1 MADRIVTDLSDVRLR
16 SGMGAAITS
25 EFLQMNSF
33 DICKWEDDFLSGVLT
48 SSVYTT
54 AATGSGSAVA
64 AAVLAPSASAN
75 EWGNIRLTT
84 GTTNDGI
91 SAMSLPLQCKGDYNA
106 VMAIRYRISAIADV
120 KIEVGFRNTVANNSA
135 GIVNVLD
142 TPSFNGSSPDGCCW
156 VFDTDA
162 TVDTWAAEGVKAG
175 TEATGVTLAT
185 TAGGA
190 APVADTYQ
198 TMVVALMEDNAYFD
212 RYSADGRK
220 QGDTIM
226 LTDCNTGSVNLAP
239 SIFVQTRNTTSKNLD
254 VDFFKM
260 WQLRRS

>member
-48 SSVYTT
+48 SSVYPSSAGG
-54 AATGSGSAVA
+54 AATAF
-64 AAVLAPSASAN
+64 AVLAPTASAN
-75 EWGNIRLTT
+75 EWGVIRGIT
-84 GTTNDGI
+84 GATDNQAVDL
-91 SAMSLPLQCKGDYNA
+91 SLPLQCKGAYNA
-106 VMAIRYRISAIADV
+106 VMAVRYRVSSAANLKVEI
-120 KIEVGFRNTVANNSA
+120 GFRDTVASQT
-135 GIVNVLD
+135 GTVNVLN
-142 TPSFNGSSPDGCCW
+142 TPSFSATNGCCW
-156 VFDTDA
+156 VYDIDA
-162 TVDTWAAEGVKAG
+162 TTDTWQAHGVKAG
-175 TEATGVTLAT
+175 SAATGVTLAT

-190 APVADTYQ
+190 LPVADTYQ

-220 QGDTIM
+220 QGATIM

-239 SIFVQTRNTTSKNLD
+239 TVYVQNRAGSASKNFD
-254 VDFFKM
+254 IDFFKM

>member
-1 MADRIVTDLSDVRLR
+1 MADRVVTDLSDVRLR

-33 DICKWEDDFLSGVLT
+33 DMMQVDDDFIDVSAADMSNRYQRTVSGTGVVLT
-48 SSVYTT
+48 LT
-54 AATGSGSAVA
+54 ADQPWGSA
-64 AAVLAPSASAN
+64 
-75 EWGNIRLTT
+75 RMTT
-84 GTTNDGI
+84 GTTND
-91 SAMSLPLQCKGDYNA
+91 STSTMSLDLICRAEYNA
-106 VMAIRYRISAIADV
+106 VMAVRF
-120 KIEVGFRNTVANNSA
+120 KIDDIDAMKVEIGFRDSTASST

-142 TPSFNGSSPDGCCW
+142 TPSFGATNGCCW
-156 VFDTDA
+156 VYDNDA

-175 TEATGVTLAT
+175 SAATGVTLAT

-190 APVADTYQ
+190 APVAATYQ
-198 TMVVALMEDNAYFD
+198 TMVVALMDDNAYFS

-226 LTDCNTGSVNLAP
+226 LNDCITAATPVTPSVFL
-239 SIFVQTRNTTSKNLD
+239 QTRDTTTHHLD
-254 VDFFKM
+254 IDFFKM

>member
-1 MADRIVTDLSDVRLR
+1 MADRVVTDLSDVRLR

-33 DICKWEDDFLSGVLT
+33 DMMQWSDDFVD
-48 SSVYTT
+48 SSNADMDNRYTR
-54 AATGSGSAVA
+54 AVTGSGSG
-64 AAVLAPSASAN
+64 AVLTITAN
-75 EWGNIRLTT
+75 NDWGIARMTT

-91 SAMSLPLQCKGDYNA
+91 SAMSLGTICKGDYNA
-106 VMAIRYRISAIADV
+106 VMAVRYKINVITAA
-120 KIEVGFRNTVANNSA
+120 KIEIGFRDSVANNSA
-135 GIVNVLD
+135 GIVNALD
-142 TPSFNGSSPDGCCW
+142 DPTFSATNGCCW

-162 TVDTWAAEGVKAG
+162 TIDTWAAEGVKASSA
-175 TEATGVTLAT
+175 ATGVTLAT

-198 TMVVALMEDNAYFD
+198 TMVVALMEDNAYFS

-226 LTDCNTGSVNLAP
+226 LSDCNTGSTAVAP
-239 SIFVQTRNTTSKNLD
+239 AVFVQTRNTTTKLLD
-254 VDFFKM
+254 IDFFEM

>member
-16 SGMGAAITS
+16 SGMGAAITAD
-25 EFLQMNSF
+25 FLQMNSF

-84 GTTNDGI
+84 GTTNDGV
-91 SAMSLPLQCKGDYNA
+91 SSMSLPLQCQGDYNA
-106 VMAIRYRISAIADV
+106 VMAIRYRISAIANV
-120 KIEVGFRNTVANNSA
+120 KIEIGFRDSVASTTGTVNA
-135 GIVNVLD
+135 LD
-142 TPSFNGSSPDGCCW
+142 TPSFSASNGCCW

-162 TVDTWAAEGVKAG
+162 TVDTWAAEGVKA
-175 TEATGVTLAT
+175 TSAATGVTLAT

-220 QGDTIM
+220 QGATIM

-239 SIFVQTRNTTSKNLD
+239 AVFVQTRNTTSKNLD

>member
-16 SGMGAAITS
+16 SGMGAAITAG
-25 EFLQMNSF
+25 FLQMNSF

-84 GTTNDGI
+84 GTTNDGV
-91 SAMSLPLQCKGDYNA
+91 SSMSLPLQCQGDYNA
-106 VMAIRYRISAIADV
+106 VMAIRYRISAIANV
-120 KIEVGFRNTVANNSA
+120 KIEIGFRDSVASTTGTVNA
-135 GIVNVLD
+135 LD
-142 TPSFNGSSPDGCCW
+142 TPSFSASNGCCW

-162 TVDTWAAEGVKAG
+162 TVDTWAAEGVKA
-175 TEATGVTLAT
+175 TSAATGVTLAT

-220 QGDTIM
+220 QGATIM

-239 SIFVQTRNTTSKNLD
+239 AVFVQTRNTTSKNLD

>member
-1 MADRIVTDLSDVRLR
+1 MADRVVTDLSDVRLR

-33 DICKWEDDFLSGVLT
+33 DMMQWSDDFVD
-48 SSVYTT
+48 SSNADMDNRYTR
-54 AATGSGSAVA
+54 AVTGSGSG
-64 AAVLAPSASAN
+64 AVLTITAN
-75 EWGNIRLTT
+75 NDWGIARMTT

-91 SAMSLPLQCKGDYNA
+91 SAMSLGTICKGDYNA
-106 VMAIRYRISAIADV
+106 VMAVRYKINVITAA
-120 KIEVGFRNTVANNSA
+120 KIEIGFRDSVANNSA
-135 GIVNVLD
+135 GIVNALD
-142 TPSFNGSSPDGCCW
+142 DPTFSATNGCCW

-162 TVDTWAAEGVKAG
+162 TIDTWAAEGVKASSA
-175 TEATGVTLAT
+175 ATGVTLAT

-198 TMVVALMEDNAYFD
+198 TMVVALMEDNAYFS

-226 LTDCNTGSVNLAP
+226 LSDCNTGSTAVAP
-239 SIFVQTRNTTSKNLD
+239 AVFVQTRNTTTKLLD
-254 VDFFKM
+254 IDFFKM

>member
-1 MADRIVTDLSDVRLR
+1 MADRVVTDLSDVRLR

-33 DICKWEDDFLSGVLT
+33 DMMQMSDDFIDVSAADMSNRYQRSYSSTGVVITPL
-48 SSVYTT
+48 
-54 AATGSGSAVA
+54 ADQPWGVA
-64 AAVLAPSASAN
+64 RMS
-75 EWGNIRLTT
+75 T
-84 GTTNDGI
+84 GTTND
-91 SAMSLPLQCKGDYNA
+91 STSTMSLDLICRAEYNA
-106 VMAIRYRISAIADV
+106 VMAVRF
-120 KIEVGFRNTVANNSA
+120 KIDDIDAMKVEIGFRDSTASST

-142 TPSFNGSSPDGCCW
+142 TPSFGATNGCCW
-156 VFDTDA
+156 VYDTDA

-175 TEATGVTLAT
+175 SAATGVTLAT

-190 APVADTYQ
+190 APAAATYQ
-198 TMVVALMEDNAYFD
+198 TMVVALMDDNAYFS

-226 LTDCNTGSVNLAP
+226 LNDCITAATPVTPSVFL
-239 SIFVQTRNTTSKNLD
+239 QTRDTTTHHLD
-254 VDFFKM
+254 MDFFKI

>member
-48 SSVYTT
+48 TSVYTSSAGG
-54 AATGSGSAVA
+54 AATAF
-64 AAVLAPSASAN
+64 AVLAPSASAN
-75 EWGNIRLTT
+75 EWGVIRGVT
-84 GTTNDGI
+84 GTTDDQ
-91 SAMSLPLQCKGDYNA
+91 AVALSLPLQCKGDYNA
-106 VMAIRYRISAIADV
+106 VMAVRYRISAITTV
-120 KIEVGFRNTVANNSA
+120 KIEIGFRDTVASQT
-135 GIVNVLD
+135 GTVNALD
-142 TPSFNGSSPDGCCW
+142 TPSFSATNGCCW
-156 VFDTDA
+156 AFDTDA
-162 TVDTWAAEGVKAG
+162 TVDTWAAEGVKASSA
-175 TEATGVTLAT
+175 ATGVTLAT

-190 APVADTYQ
+190 APVVDTYQ
-198 TMVVALMEDNAYFD
+198 TMVVALMEDNAYFS

-226 LTDCNTGSVNLAP
+226 LTDCNTGSINLAP
-239 SIFVQTRNTTSKNLD
+239 TVYVQNRAGSASRNID
-254 VDFFKM
+254 IDFFKM

>member
-16 SGMGAAITS
+16 SGMGAAITAD
-25 EFLQMNSF
+25 FLQMNSF

-84 GTTNDGI
+84 GTTNDGV
-91 SAMSLPLQCKGDYNA
+91 SSMSLPLQCQGDYNA

-120 KIEVGFRNTVANNSA
+120 KIEIGFRDSVASTT
-135 GIVNVLD
+135 GTVNVLD
-142 TPSFNGSSPDGCCW
+142 TPSFSASNGCCW

-162 TVDTWAAEGVKAG
+162 TTDTWAAEGVKA
-175 TEATGVTLAT
+175 TSVATGVTLAT

-198 TMVVALMEDNAYFD
+198 TMVVALMEDNAYFS

-239 SIFVQTRNTTSKNLD
+239 AVFVQTRNTTSKNLD